1 MARKEPNG
9 TKKRTH
15 ILGSTRGNTKA
26 AEMREAIKRYEQRCV
41 AMGQNLP
48 LAELKLMA
56 QTVFPA
62 GSLPNESDPIDFAI
76 RELEIFRNLQW
87 KTAETEQRW
96 MHAEVER
103 AFRGWKV

>member
-1 MARKEPNG
+1 MAR
-9 TKKRTH
+9 KKRTH

-26 AEMREAIKRYEQRCV
+26 AEIREAIKRHEQRCV

-48 LAELKLMA
+48 LADLELMA

-62 GSLPNESDPIDFAI
+62 GSLPNETDPVEFTI

-87 KTAETEQRW
+87 KTTETERRW
-96 MHAEVER
+96 MHAQVER
-103 AFRGWKV
+103 AFRARAAPFHDE